1 MIDFIVQNN
10 DIRDE
15 GATILANA
23 ISSGVALRRL
33 ELLVCLL
40 PYAAPNDTRTHLF
53 THSYATVCLFRGCSQ
68 YNGVGIV
75 GTQSLTATVG
85 DKVFKHVSSGIVVR
99 SLGTYLTLTRLD
111 SRS

>member
-1 MIDFIVQNN
+1 M
-10 DIRDE
+10 
-15 GATILANA
+15 LAS
-23 ISSGVALRRL
+23 ICCPQRH
-33 ELLVCLL
+33 
-40 PYAAPNDTRTHLF
+40 THLF
-53 THSYATVCLFRGCSQ
+53 THSYATVCLFRGYSQ